1 LVKKTLSNWL
11 TTKYL
16 MIIRSEENFAEKKTI
31 SFNMAKVV
39 LIAFVIFLMLSGLS
53 FYLATT
59 VLGQW
64 FDPRQAEMEAN
75 RQVIQLSQS
84 VDSLM
89 TEVAIKDQ
97 FIQNFKRVLSGNDS
111 TMQQVEG
118 GMIDSEVNANGIG
131 QRPTVDPID
140 EEFRREFEQEGV
152 ELLSVRS
159 DYSGEL
165 QDFYFFQPIDNSIV
179 SDGFNA
185 QVGHYGIDLV
195 AKKDE
200 PIKAVADGTVI
211 FASWTQ
217 DSGYVIAIQHRSNLI
232 SIYKHNSDL
241 LKNVGSFVTAGE
253 IVAIIGN
260 TGELTS
266 GPHLHFE
273 IWYNGNPLNPAEF
286 ISF

>member
-1 LVKKTLSNWL
+1 
-11 TTKYL
+11 

-31 SFNMAKVV
+31 SFTLAKVV
-39 LIAFVIFLMLSGLS
+39 LIIFGVFLLLLGVS
-53 FYLATT
+53 FYLATS

-64 FDPRQAEMEAN
+64 FDPRQAELEAN

-89 TEVAIKDQ
+89 IEVAIKDQ

-111 TMQQVEG
+111 TMQVEDG
-118 GMIDSEVNANGIG
+118 IADREVNASGITPS
-131 QRPTVDPID
+131 QTVNPID
-140 EEFRREFEQEGV
+140 EEFRKEFEQEGV
-152 ELLSVRS
+152 ELLTVRS

-165 QDFYFFQPIDNSIV
+165 QDFYFFQPIDNGIV

-185 QVGHYGIDLV
+185 QIGHYGLDLV

-200 PIKAVADGTVI
+200 PIKSVADGTVI

-217 DSGYVIAIQHRSNLI
+217 DSGYVIAVQHRSNLI
-232 SIYKHNSDL
+232 SVYKHNSDL
-241 LKNVGSFVTAGE
+241 LKNVGSFVNAGD
-253 IVAIIGN
+253 IIAIIGN